1 METLN
6 KIINLLKEQNKKQ
19 IELTDYL
26 GISKNVFT
34 SWKSGK
40 NTSYNKHIGKIA
52 EFLGVSTDYLLG
64 YTDNK
69 NKPLVNND
77 EELTDY
83 LEELKNRK
91 ELRMLFSISK
101 NCTKEEVEQAVRIIE
116 ALHKKDDDEI

>member
-6 KIINLLKEQNKKQ
+6 KIMTLLKEQNKKQ

>member
-1 METLN
+1 MHTLD
-6 KIINLLKEQNKKQ
+6 KIQILLSEQHKSQKD
-19 IELTDYL
+19 LTDYL
-26 GISKNVFT
+26 GLKKTTFT